1 MPYLKGGSILTESQN
16 LEKILKALKV
26 VVMDVTNKMEQL
38 EEEQNDLK
46 SQVKNQDGEIQAISK
61 MFNQAFEHLE
71 GGAGIMPTAEPS
83 SIGDDEKLKSFEA
96 SLDVT
101 KNRIEQLQTKFSELE
116 ISIQSSEVAP
126 SEAVDL
132 ELMTQIDSRINNLES
147 KTLEATPSESMD
159 PERLIMIE
167 TKLENLDSKYNSI
180 PTNESSGFDDL
191 NQFKTKFESS
201 ETKILAIRGK
211 IADIEDKIASFKQTG
226 KEAPSTDM
234 SDIMTRFNT
243 LEHTVASLEKQDQI
257 NIDLNPISS
266 RIDSLEKSISQFERI
281 QTEPNVDLNGIIK
294 RLDALETISSSTSTQ
309 TTPDHTSKPPEHSP
323 PELAPQPTIVRTPI
337 STSDT
342 SSGGVLTLKDKI
354 ITIIEEQVTTNAM
367 KIATNLGQSTASIRS
382 VLRQLEAEGRIVLS
396 GDVDSNPDVKLE

>member
-159 PERLIMIE
+159 PERLIMI
-167 TKLENLDSKYNSI
+167 
-180 PTNESSGFDDL
+180 
-191 NQFKTKFESS
+191 
-201 ETKILAIRGK
+201 
-211 IADIEDKIASFKQTG
+211 
-226 KEAPSTDM
+226 
-234 SDIMTRFNT
+234 
-243 LEHTVASLEKQDQI
+243 
-257 NIDLNPISS
+257 
-266 RIDSLEKSISQFERI
+266 
-281 QTEPNVDLNGIIK
+281 
-294 RLDALETISSSTSTQ
+294 
-309 TTPDHTSKPPEHSP
+309 
-323 PELAPQPTIVRTPI
+323 
-337 STSDT
+337 
-342 SSGGVLTLKDKI
+342 
-354 ITIIEEQVTTNAM
+354 
-367 KIATNLGQSTASIRS
+367 
-382 VLRQLEAEGRIVLS
+382 
-396 GDVDSNPDVKLE
+396 